1 MPFTDN
7 RNPGRFHEGVVVSS
21 GRTGETSAIALPWR
35 KTRIVSPCS
44 TALNNTDACCLNSVK
59 VTVFI
64 AHLFLYINVHY
75 CGQPDKKNLNATQIK
90 IDIGIG
96 IEIET
101 RPWQKAGG
109 PLLAILATNGNLLPG
124 EKALLRKI

>member
-1 MPFTDN
+1 LPFIDN
-7 RNPGRFHEGVVVSS
+7 RNPGCFHEGVEASS

-64 AHLFLYINVHY
+64 ARLFLYITVHKY
-75 CGQPDKKNLNATQIK
+75 GHPGKKNLNTAHAM
-90 IDIGIG
+90 
-96 IEIET
+96 
-101 RPWQKAGG
+101 AGQG
-109 PLLAILATNGNLLPG
+109 PLLLRFLP
-124 EKALLRKI
+124 